1 MRAGRLRPA
10 SLLLSYSTAMSPPLP
25 FSLRQ
30 LQYAVAIAD
39 AGSFRKA
46 AEACHVA
53 QPSLSAQIATLEEA
67 LGVVL
72 FERGRGGVRVSA
84 PGEAVLVRARSLLR
98 DAADLGEEARRV
110 SDPLAGTLRIGVIP
124 TVAPYLLP
132 ALAPALRGALPSLAV
147 RWREDKTE
155 LLVRALRDGSLDAA
169 ILAEEGE
176 IAGLSTTLLAVD
188 RFVLVLPPEHP
199 LAQRPGPVSAALLAD
214 SVVLL
219 LDEGHCLRAQALPFC
234 SRSGLREGE
243 FRATSLP
250 TLVAMVAAG
259 AGVTLLPQSSL
270 ATEARR
276 SDVALRA
283 LIDAPSRT
291 LVLAWRPG
299 SVVADAMR
307 RLAEVMAPA
316 VRAVVG

>member
-1 MRAGRLRPA
+1 
-10 SLLLSYSTAMSPPLP
+10 MSPPLP

-30 LQYAVAIAD
+30 LQYAVAVAD
-39 AGSFRKA
+39 LGSFRRA

-72 FERGRGGVRVSA
+72 FERGRSGVRVTA
-84 PGEAVLVRARSLLR
+84 AGTAVLVRARSLLR
-98 DAADLGEEARRV
+98 DAADLGDEARRA

-124 TVAPYLLP
+124 TLAPYLLP
-132 ALAPALRGALPSLAV
+132 ALAPALRAALPALSV

-155 LLVRALRDGSLDAA
+155 VLVRELREGGLDAA
-169 ILAEEGE
+169 ILAEEAE
-176 IAGLSTTLLAVD
+176 ITGLSTTLLAVD
-188 RFVLVLPPEHP
+188 GFVLALPPDHP
-199 LAQRPGPVSAALLAD
+199 LAQRPGPVAIGALAEAT
-214 SVVLL
+214 VLL

-234 SRSGLREGE
+234 SRGGLREGE

-259 AGVTLLPQSSL
+259 AGVTLLPRSSL

-276 SDVALRA
+276 SDVALRT

-291 LVLAWRPG
+291 LVLVWRPG
-299 SVVADAMR
+299 SVVAEAMA
-307 RLAEVMAPA
+307 RLGEVMAPA
-316 VRAVVG
+316 ARAVVG